1 MTKIVG
7 ERFASGLS
15 KLHPM
20 GAYLEAL
27 HHTGYY
33 YTFIGMAQV
42 IAAIL
47 LLIPQTVALGAL
59 LYFPIIVNIWILSFA
74 LRFEGSFLTSP
85 LMVLANVYL
94 LVWNYD
100 SIKYILP
107 FKEFYDYKLFE
118 KPKKYAKEFPFLF
131 FAGVITTIVFF
142 MLLEQFGY
150 DAMPRIRLSDC
161 KEQFK
166 NTNNETA
173 GFDFCECVHTNGKP
187 LDECLDEFEKVK
199 NSSTLL

>member
-1 MTKIVG
+1 
-7 ERFASGLS
+7 
-15 KLHPM
+15 
-20 GAYLEAL
+20 
-27 HHTGYY
+27 
-33 YTFIGMAQV
+33 
-42 IAAIL
+42 
-47 LLIPQTVALGAL
+47 
-59 LYFPIIVNIWILSFA
+59 
-74 LRFEGSFLTSP
+74 
-85 LMVLANVYL
+85 
-94 LVWNYD
+94 
-100 SIKYILP
+100 
-107 FKEFYDYKLFE
+107 
-118 KPKKYAKEFPFLF
+118 
-131 FAGVITTIVFF
+131 